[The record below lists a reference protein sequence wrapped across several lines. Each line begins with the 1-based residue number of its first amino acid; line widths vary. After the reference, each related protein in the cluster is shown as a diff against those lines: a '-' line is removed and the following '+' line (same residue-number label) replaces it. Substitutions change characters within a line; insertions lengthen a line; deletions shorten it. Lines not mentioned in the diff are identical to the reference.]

1 MKARNKYYYFNIG
14 LTKMMNEEIRKECFR
29 LGISKQSFVRSLISD
44 YFLRIHGRDIILESH
59 KMKYNE
65 DKYNAENDE
74 RDRNS
79 F

>member
-1 MKARNKYYYFNIG
+1 MKARNRYFYFNIG
-14 LTKMMNEEIRKECFR
+14 LSKVMNEEIRKECFR
-29 LGISKQSFVRSLISD
+29 LGISKQTFIRSLISD

-59 KMKYNE
+59 KMKYN
-65 DKYNAENDE
+65 DDRHNAENDE

>member
-1 MKARNKYYYFNIG
+1 MKPRNKYYYFNIG

-59 KMKYNE
+59 KMKYN
-65 DKYNAENDE
+65 DDRHNAENDE